1 MAENKPEGDP
11 SDLSSTSREEL
22 GGAAD
27 IAADDAGASA
37 LGRTTGQTAGGEE
50 GFGYR
55 SPFEEQPQGEIAADD
70 AGATAQVTQLVED
83 EPVED

>member
-11 SDLSSTSREEL
+11 GDLSSAAVDDL
-22 GGAAD
+22 GGAAE

-55 SPFEEQPQGEIAADD
+55 PPFEEQPQGEIAADD
-70 AGATAQVTQLVED
+70 AGATAQVTRLVEG

>member
-1 MAENKPEGDP
+1 MPETEPDGDP
-11 SDLSSTSREEL
+11 SDLSSTSVDEL

-37 LGRTTGQTAGGEE
+37 LGRNTGQTAGGEE

-55 SPFEEQPQGEIAADD
+55 SPFQEQPQGEIAADD
-70 AGATAQVTQLVED
+70 AGATAQVTQAVEGEDVED
-83 EPVED
+83 